1 MTGRVND
8 TASAHRNRAAE
19 LGLRMTSTGSCPRRL
34 VRLPHRPGHCWC
46 ETRLNDHGRRY
57 RTVGNDTPVVMWE
70 PYPAAGQ
77 DVARVV
83 VLAEADGLLVTITGA
98 SPWNPGETF
107 ALIFEAAV

>member
-34 VRLPHRPGHCWC
+34 VRLPHRPGQCWC

-57 RTVGNDTPVVMWE
+57 RTVEIRTE
-70 PYPAAGQ
+70 ITAA
-77 DVARVV
+77 AS
-83 VLAEADGLLVTITGA
+83 TGGA
-98 SPWNPGETF
+98 PT
-107 ALIFEAAV
+107 